1 MQTFARQLR
10 KLEKR
15 LVALEAWNCWY
26 EIQWSHLRKSLR
38 IASSTRE
45 FFKCNFFASNRFLWL
60 SLLPVSGC
68 DWRYADAPQA
78 GCIWSC
84 ADILWKLSKYITNK
98 LWKWNFRLQVK
109 CIHLWNLTKKFE
121 FGRSGLNRALLE
133 VRRVQ
138 SVQANS
144 AMEGCHVFLKTFHSS
159 PRSFFYVSTL
169 TLPFHYVVTTSLQEP
184 TKAKVFSS
192 CRPDF
197 FSSLFLR
204 FLERPNGLTERLQF
218 HDFHVVFFTVLCS
231 LQSCCES
238 VSILSKSFEC
248 HMLGVWRTR
257 HRCQS
262 SHFPRDCV
270 VTYLFKIQSPSLH
283 LSLFLKWMRM
293 HCFKQLLAD
302 RR

>member
-1 MQTFARQLR
+1 MQTRLRQVAFDLVQSFESYL
-10 KLEKR
+10 KIQIVKVKFQIEYNSPLKSEK
-15 LVALEAWNCWY
+15 NCC
-26 EIQWSHLRKSLR
+26 
-38 IASSTRE
+38 T
-45 FFKCNFFASNRFLWL
+45 
-60 SLLPVSGC
+60 
-68 DWRYADAPQA
+68 
-78 GCIWSC
+78 
-84 ADILWKLSKYITNK
+84 
-98 LWKWNFRLQVK
+98 
-109 CIHLWNLTKKFE
+109 
-121 FGRSGLNRALLE
+121 FGRSGGLNRALLE
-133 VRRVQ
+133 VRSVQ

-144 AMEGCHVFLKTFHSS
+144 AMEGCHVFLKMFRFS
-159 PRSFFYVSTL
+159 PRSFCSFFHPYTA
-169 TLPFHYVVTTSLQEP
+169 LPLRHYVTGAYQSQSLLVMP
-184 TKAKVFSS
+184 AG
-192 CRPDF
+192 F
-197 FSSLFLR
+197 FLPFLR
-204 FLERPNGLTERLQF
+204 FLERPNGLIERLQF

-231 LQSCCES
+231 LQFCCES

>member
-1 MQTFARQLR
+1 MQTRLRQVAFDLVQTSFESYLNISQTNCESEISDCR
-10 KLEKR
+10 WNVYTFEIWQTNSSLAGPGWIELSSRCAGSRVSRPTAQWKGATFFSKR
-15 LVALEAWNCWY
+15 
-26 EIQWSHLRKSLR
+26 
-38 IASSTRE
+38 STV
-45 FFKCNFFASNRFLWL
+45 L
-60 SLLPVSGC
+60 
-68 DWRYADAPQA
+68 
-78 GCIWSC
+78 
-84 ADILWKLSKYITNK
+84 
-98 LWKWNFRLQVK
+98 
-109 CIHLWNLTKKFE
+109 
-121 FGRSGLNRALLE
+121 
-133 VRRVQ
+133 
-138 SVQANS
+138 
-144 AMEGCHVFLKTFHSS
+144 HVHFSMF
-159 PRSFFYVSTL
+159 P
-169 TLPFHYVVTTSLQEP
+169 PFHYVVTTSLQEP

-204 FLERPNGLTERLQF
+204 FLERPNGLIERLQF